1 MDNQQKRNIMA
12 EEIWLN
18 YFNTYLY
25 EHKLI
30 TEEQRNKM
38 RNEITFR
45 CNRKR
50 KQADRDRER

>member
-1 MDNQQKRNIMA
+1 MDNRQKRNIMA

-50 KQADRDRER
+50 KQADRER

>member
-1 MDNQQKRNIMA
+1 MLTNQQKRTIMA

-30 TEEQRNKM
+30 SEDTRNKM
-38 RNEITFR
+38 RNEITFH
-45 CNRKR
+45 CDRKR
-50 KQADRDRER
+50 RQTERER

>member
-1 MDNQQKRNIMA
+1 MTNQQKRNLMA

-18 YFNTYLY
+18 YFNSYLY

-50 KQADRDRER
+50 QQADRER